1 MKAGLHL
8 AAGVEGVAGGVD
20 GEGLDAG
27 LGKVRNTV
35 LKIELISLI
44 LGADTRDSLDGHPAR
59 STLALGIVILIA
71 GGTVGGNGAGGCVR
85 GAVIS
90 FCVRISGNVGI
101 CGIRSNRSFWQLVP
115 PGHHFTVTEGEIIS
129 TNLFIYLVLDHFSG
143 AVKIEP
149 CSFFLW
155 IFIADI

>member
-8 AAGVEGVAGGVD
+8 AAGVEGVAGSVD

-71 GGTVGGNGAGGCVR
+71 GGTVGGNGAGGCAS

-101 CGIRSNRSFWQLVP
+101 
-115 PGHHFTVTEGEIIS
+115 
-129 TNLFIYLVLDHFSG
+129 
-143 AVKIEP
+143 
-149 CSFFLW
+149 
-155 IFIADI
+155 